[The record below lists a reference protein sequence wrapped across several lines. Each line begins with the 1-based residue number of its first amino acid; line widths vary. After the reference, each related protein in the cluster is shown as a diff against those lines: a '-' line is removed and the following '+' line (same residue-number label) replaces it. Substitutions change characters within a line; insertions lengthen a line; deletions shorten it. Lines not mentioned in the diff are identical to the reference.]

1 MKCQEEIGCGSVN
14 ANRRRLTQHTVAA
27 HVNVTMAAS
36 RDLPGDLF
44 VLRQG
49 GCLVKSDITHPPW
62 QPAPAVS
69 LHDVRDRMKHQ
80 PTLFPGLIDGAEVVP
95 CL

>member
-1 MKCQEEIGCGSVN
+1 
-14 ANRRRLTQHTVAA
+14 
-27 HVNVTMAAS
+27 MATS

-44 VLRQG
+44 VLRPVG
-49 GCLVKSDITHPPW
+49 HHVKGDVTRSPR

-69 LHDVRDRMKHQ
+69 LHDVRDRVKHQ
-80 PTLFPGLIDGAEVVP
+80 PTLIPGLVDGTAVVA